1 MDPLLKISH
10 RPATRVSPQE
20 TICATV
26 KAMVQN
32 RTGAAA
38 VMNADGTLAG
48 IFTERDLMTRVVA
61 QHRDPETTVVGD
73 AMTTEPVTITPDT
86 SLEQALE
93 IMVANHFRHLPIMDG
108 DEVVGIATVRRV
120 LKHKLDEGKE
130 ELESVVS
137 FFTADGIG
145 G

>member
-10 RPATRVSPQE
+10 QPATCVAPEE
-20 TICATV
+20 TICGAV
-26 KAMVQN
+26 KAMVRD

-38 VMNADGTLAG
+38 VMNPDGTLAG

-61 QHRDPETTVVGD
+61 QHRDPETTAVGD
-73 AMTTEPVTITPDT
+73 AMTTEPVTITPET
-86 SLEQALE
+86 SLEEALE
-93 IMVANHFRHLPIMDG
+93 IMVTNHFRHLPIMDG
-108 DEVVGIATVRRV
+108 DEVVGVATVRRV
-120 LKHKLDEGKE
+120 LKHKLDEEKE
-130 ELESVVS
+130 ALESVVS

>member
-10 RPATRVSPQE
+10 RPATRVPPDE

-26 KAMVQN
+26 QAMVRD

-38 VMNADGTLAG
+38 VMNPDGTLAG

-61 QHRDPETTVVGD
+61 LHRDPETTAVGD
-73 AMTTEPVTITPDT
+73 AMTTQPVTITSDT

-93 IMVANHFRHLPIMDG
+93 IMVSNHFRHLPIVDG
-108 DEVVGIATVRRV
+108 DEVMGMATVRRV

>member
-1 MDPLLKISH
+1 MESLLKISH
-10 RPATRVSPQE
+10 RPATCVPPEE
-20 TICATV
+20 TVCATV
-26 KAMVQN
+26 KAMVEN
-32 RTGAAA
+32 RVGAAA
-38 VMNADGTLAG
+38 VMDPDGSLAG

-61 QHRDPETTVVGD
+61 QHRDPETTRVGD
-73 AMTTEPVTITPDT
+73 AMTANPVTISPETT
-86 SLEQALE
+86 LEQALE
-93 IMVANHFRHLPIMDG
+93 VMVANHFRHLPILDAG
-108 DEVVGIATVRRV
+108 EVLGMATVRKV